1 MTRTACTNVSTY
13 GTAGVGASARWW
25 AASTAGLDRHAAMR
39 AMAVKPAFIA
49 AQRPRG
55 LAGGSTG

>member
-1 MTRTACTNVSTY
+1 MNRTTRTNVATY
-13 GTAGVGASARWW
+13 GTAGVGASAYWSSVR
-25 AASTAGLDRHAAMR
+25 SAGLDRHAAMW

-55 LAGGSTG
+55 LAGVSTG